1 MGFRQADREGKGG
14 YARVWKVTK
23 KEKYSEVRLS
33 TSKKDKNSGEYKQD
47 FNHNFVRFVGKAHR
61 DISELNVPEKGTS
74 IQILDCETTNEYNK
88 EKDVTYT
95 NYMVYD
101 FTTAEQ
107 GGGNNNA
114 SQKSS
119 APATQKATA
128 KPRPVED
135 DSDELPF

>member
-33 TSKKDKNSGEYKQD
+33 TSKKDKNSGEFKPD

-61 DISELNVPEKGTS
+61 DISELNVPEKGTN

-88 EKDVTYT
+88 EKDITYT

-107 GGGNNNA
+107 GGGNNNV

-119 APATQKATA
+119 APAAQKTTA
-128 KPRPVED
+128 KQQSAAD
-135 DSDELPF
+135 DDLPF

>member
-1 MGFRQADREGKGG
+1 MGFKMADREGKGG

-33 TSKKDKNSGEYKQD
+33 TSKKGKNSGEFKQD

-61 DISELNVPEKGTS
+61 DISELNIPEKGMS
-74 IQILDCETTNEYNK
+74 IQILDGETTNEYNK

-101 FTTAEQ
+101 FTPAEQ

-119 APATQKATA
+119 APAAQKTTA
-128 KPRPVED
+128 KHQPVED

>member
-1 MGFRQADREGKGG
+1 MGFKMADREGKGG
-14 YARVWKVTK
+14 YARVWNVTK

-33 TSKKDKNSGEYKQD
+33 TSKKDKNSGKYKQD

-61 DISELNVPEKGTS
+61 DISELNIPEKGMS
-74 IQILDCETTNEYNK
+74 IQILDGETTNEYNK

-101 FTTAEQ
+101 FTPAEQ

-119 APATQKATA
+119 APAAQKTTA
-128 KPRPVED
+128 KHQPVED